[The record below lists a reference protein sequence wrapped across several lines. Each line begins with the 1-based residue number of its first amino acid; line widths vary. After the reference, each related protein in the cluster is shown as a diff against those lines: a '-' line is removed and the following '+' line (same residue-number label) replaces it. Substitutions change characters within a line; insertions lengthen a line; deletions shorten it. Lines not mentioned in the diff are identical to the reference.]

1 MKPPGVLVNGRARRA
16 SRDRSLPERLRKLVP
31 DEYVHSTGSA
41 EELGAAIERLRKLEV
56 ERILLVGGDG
66 TVGGTLTPLV
76 GAFRAAGLPLP
87 AVTLTR
93 GGTINTIAR
102 SLEASRPA
110 DDALARLLDQ
120 APPRLDSVR
129 PLVQVEPEGAPARLG
144 MIFVSGVA
152 ARWLELYYE
161 GDDLGPGAAAALVAR
176 IARSALTGTRL
187 ARQLFER
194 RRVAISVDGDG
205 LAGVESFTVMGA
217 ATVKD
222 IGLGF
227 RPFHSAG
234 SDLERIHFLF
244 TDAGPLRVCL
254 ELPTQRLGLR
264 GPVTCLSHHP
274 VRTVELRF
282 ASPEAWS
289 VDADLFPPAATLRVS
304 AGPPVRFVSY

>member
-1 MKPPGVLVNGRARRA
+1 VKPPGILINGRARRA
-16 SRDRSLPERLRKLVP
+16 SRDRGLSERMRKRVP
-31 DEYVHSTGSA
+31 DEYVHVTGSA
-41 EELGAAIERLRKLEV
+41 EELGVALERLRKLAV
-56 ERILLVGGDG
+56 EQVLLVGGDG

-76 GAFRAAGLPLP
+76 TAFRAAGLPLP
-87 AVTLTR
+87 AVTLAR

-102 SLEASRPA
+102 SLEAARSA
-110 DDALARLLDQ
+110 DEALARILDE
-120 APPRLDSVR
+120 APPRLDTLR
-129 PLVQVEPEGAPARLG
+129 PLVQVEPEGGAVRLG

-187 ARQLFER
+187 ARELFER

-227 RPFHSAG
+227 RPFYSAG
-234 SDLERIHFLF
+234 GDPEKIHFLF

-254 ELPTQRLGLR
+254 ELPSQRVGLH

-274 VRTVELRF
+274 AKTVELRF

-304 AGPPVRFVSY
+304 AGPQVRFVSY